1 MMNPATP
8 RAPQS
13 GSAATYILIGVAI
26 LLLGLLLIGG
36 CVALLGCVWLRSA
49 APSVSPAAVT
59 ALPPGSLAPS
69 PTTGSGDPAE
79 ARVIWPEATEAD
91 D

>member
-1 MMNPATP
+1 MNPATP

-69 PTTGSGDPAE
+69 PTSDPGDPAE
-79 ARVIWPEATEAD
+79 MRMILDALAEAD